1 MLAEGAALKVA
12 KSERK
17 GRAKVAVSIDR
28 TGELR
33 GKVDITVLRAQE
45 TGSGK
50 SEKRRERVVANIG
63 TVGKELLKREG
74 CKPRGLANTAS
85 CRSQSFL
92 PSRGVVS
99 FQRGQ
104 VYGCHSPQKQ
114 PSADE
119 SLVGISDDSCSN

>member
-17 GRAKVAVSIDR
+17 GRAKVAVSIAR

-33 GKVDITVLRAQE
+33 GKLDITVLRAQE

-63 TVGKELLKREG
+63 TVGKEL
-74 CKPRGLANTAS
+74 
-85 CRSQSFL
+85 
-92 PSRGVVS
+92 
-99 FQRGQ
+99 
-104 VYGCHSPQKQ
+104 
-114 PSADE
+114 
-119 SLVGISDDSCSN
+119 